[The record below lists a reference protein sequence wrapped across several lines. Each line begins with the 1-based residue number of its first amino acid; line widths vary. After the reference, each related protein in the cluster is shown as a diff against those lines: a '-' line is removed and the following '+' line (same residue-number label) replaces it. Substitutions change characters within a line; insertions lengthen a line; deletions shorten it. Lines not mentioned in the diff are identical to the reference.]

1 MSLLLTLLLLT
12 SGVTS
17 DHPAP
22 GDVVKVRYTVRKGD
36 GTVIDEVKAPRVA
49 MLPVDRMLPGWR
61 QAVLTMTAGE
71 KRQVTVPPE
80 LGGGKI
86 KEGEVF
92 IIDTELVEI
101 LRTPRTPADVAAP
114 PADAT
119 VTKSGLAY
127 KVLREGTGDRKPTRR
142 NTVVV
147 HYSGWTTDGKL
158 FDSSILRG
166 EPAAFGVGDVIRGWT
181 EGLQLM
187 RVGEKTRFWIPARLA
202 YGNERGKPRG
212 MLVFDVELLEIR

>member
-1 MSLLLTLLLLT
+1 MVFLLSLLLLAATP
-12 SGVTS
+12 
-17 DHPAP
+17 DDRAAP

-36 GTVIDEVKAPRVA
+36 GMLVDEVKAPRVV

-61 QAVLTMTAGE
+61 QAVLEMTVGE

-80 LGGGKI
+80 LGAGKI

-92 IIDTELVEI
+92 VIDTELVEI
-101 LRTPRTPADVAAP
+101 LHTPRTPPDVAAA

-127 KVLREGTGDRKPTRR
+127 KVLREGTGDVRPNRR
-142 NTVVV
+142 NKVVV
-147 HYSGWTTDGKL
+147 HYTGWTTDGQMI
-158 FDSSILRG
+158 DSSILRG
-166 EPAAFGVGDVIRGWT
+166 EPATFGMGDVIRGWT

-212 MLVFDVELLEIR
+212 MLVFDIELVSIER